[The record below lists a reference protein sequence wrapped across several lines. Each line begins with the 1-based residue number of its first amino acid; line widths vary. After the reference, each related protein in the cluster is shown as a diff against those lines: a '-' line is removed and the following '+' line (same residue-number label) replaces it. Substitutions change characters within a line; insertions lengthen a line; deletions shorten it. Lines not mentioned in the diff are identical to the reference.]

1 MHVCVYINIIYTLIY
16 IKLLYSRKIPVFIP
30 ECDLFEKLMAY
41 YMQSALILP
50 RMKSALEN
58 EV

>member
-1 MHVCVYINIIYTLIY
+1 MHLCVCINVIYTLIY
-16 IKLLYSRKIPVFIP
+16 IRLLYRGKIPVFIP

-41 YMQSALILP
+41 YMQNALVLL
-50 RMKSALEN
+50 RVESALEN